1 MLLSVLELR
10 LRIWYHLTHIDDD
23 MALMTRQGDV
33 ATQDDMVFD
42 DMAMEKYHFEDQE
55 LSLEELYLEMEISLD
70 EQASND
76 LVETK

>member
-33 ATQDDMVFD
+33 ATQDDVTFD
-42 DMAMEKYHFEDQE
+42 DMAMEKYHFENQE
-55 LSLEELYLEMEISLD
+55 LSLDVLYLARQISL
-70 EQASND
+70 EEAIWRQS
-76 LVETK
+76 